1 MARFR
6 GQVVAAG
13 SNRARSDASRARPLR
28 LRWK

>member
-1 MARFR
+1 
-6 GQVVAAG
+6 VVAAG